1 MKMKLEHS
9 DDIILDDLLNSLQ
22 EGENIERSIFL
33 SRYIPKELAF
43 KLQFGKSLKEI
54 LREIEFEFSLIQTL
68 LLSLNSTKKKDAIND
83 INITSNLIK
92 NRKKALQE
100 KENTLSIYQKRISLI
115 RYVTTL
121 TIAIIAGFSPLFSFL
136 YSILNYEI
144 QDFQIAL
151 INYFSLSY
159 LMFNVL
165 NSYFLLKLTNKN
177 NIKVQLIIT
186 SFIHVIIIVAISVF
200 LSQFFK

>member
-1 MKMKLEHS
+1 MKLEHS

-22 EGENIERSIFL
+22 EEENMEGAFFL
-33 SRYIPKELAF
+33 SRYIPKELTF
-43 KLQFGKSLKEI
+43 KLQFGKSLNEI
-54 LREIEFEFSLIQTL
+54 LKDIDFEFPLIQTL
-68 LLSLNSTKKKDAIND
+68 LLSLSNTKKKNAIKD

-92 NRKKALQE
+92 NRKKALKE
-100 KENTLSIYQKRISLI
+100 KENTLAIYQKRISLI

-136 YSILNYEI
+136 YSILNYQI
-144 QDFQIAL
+144 QEFQISL

-165 NSYFLLKLTNKN
+165 NNYFLLKLTNKN
-177 NIKVQLIIT
+177 KIKVQLIII
-186 SFIHVIIIVAISVF
+186 SFIHLIIIVAISTF